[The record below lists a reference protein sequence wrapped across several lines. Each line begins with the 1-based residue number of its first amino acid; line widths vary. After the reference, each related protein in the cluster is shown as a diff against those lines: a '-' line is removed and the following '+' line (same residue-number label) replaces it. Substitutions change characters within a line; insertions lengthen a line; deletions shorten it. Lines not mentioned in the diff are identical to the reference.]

1 MKARKPSQSAK
12 PFKANLGKNTQFAS
26 IVRIVTNGA
35 PGNQVGWLGKRSR
48 NAMTATAPHSLQL
61 TPRHASTTSM
71 TLDAPTAFAAIAL
84 AAVSWDG
91 VLSMAGSR
99 ALRHSLD
106 YRHPFCDY
114 GDAGM
119 VRMMDLLLREMR
131 NKGAQHLMVEAAE
144 ALNPRQRAT
153 AYAVAAEIMRS
164 DGPLL
169 PDEQNILTNLASTL
183 DLPEAETR
191 MVLSVM
197 DVLHADV
204 IAV

>member
-1 MKARKPSQSAK
+1 MTP
-12 PFKANLGKNTQFAS
+12 
-26 IVRIVTNGA
+26 
-35 PGNQVGWLGKRSR
+35 
-48 NAMTATAPHSLQL
+48 NAMTAPLPPGSALRPADS
-61 TPRHASTTSM
+61 TPPGA
-71 TLDAPTAFAAIAL
+71 LDAPSAFAAIAL

-99 ALRHSLD
+99 ALRHALD

-119 VRMMDLLLREMR
+119 VQLMDRLLRDMR
-131 NKGAQHLMVEAAE
+131 RKGAQHLMVESAE

-164 DGPLL
+164 DGPLAD
-169 PDEQNILTNLASTL
+169 DERNILSNLASTL
-183 DLPEAETR
+183 ELSENDTQK
-191 MVLSVM
+191 VLAVM

-204 IAV
+204 VGG